1 MPASV
6 PSDETSVKP
15 PAGSLAWKR
24 QQHDKRTAAT
34 AAAGDGAKRQRV
46 PATKPAQPTATETAT
61 ETAATGADGGDVEA
75 ATFRM
80 NAKTFWLT
88 YSGLYRGELD
98 HERILSMLLSK
109 GALAEYSIGR
119 EHHKEE
125 SVGDPDKDEHWHVY
139 VAYQAK
145 KNIKSPRYFDML
157 GDGTY
162 GSRNLHCTI
171 MSCKTKQDRINRIQY
186 TMKEDPN
193 PLQKLNG
200 PLGGAM
206 SKQET
211 FHELNKLVEEGAS
224 VDECMSMV
232 RENQPEEYF
241 KFGDRIE
248 ARLEKMLKQGSDA
261 KQFSLTQYRGISDG
275 ASPRLDLSLAVILW
289 GDSGKGKTDYAMAQG
304 KHPLLI
310 QTWCDLKKIKRG
322 VTDLLVFD
330 EMAMTKDLTPQ
341 MWICLLDQLQNRVF
355 AKQNGAHVL
364 YGSAT
369 IWAGIK
375 KIFVTNVPPP
385 DDPDELHPLICGG
398 KCDDPRMKVAIR
410 RRYRVYGPVTRMMAT
425 PASSFARLVTA
436 ALAKDK
442 EASAPLDEDEASDAD
457 TTVSRAS
464 TLTKQLLAAAHAYRT
479 ESGVPPPAAGFW

>member
-1 MPASV
+1 MATEASFFSSDEDN
-6 PSDETSVKP
+6 PMSEDETSVKRP
-15 PAGSLAWKR
+15 PGSLAWKK
-24 QQHDKRTAAT
+24 QQHDKRTAA
-34 AAAGDGAKRQRV
+34 AGDDGGRAAKRQRA
-46 PATKPAQPTATETAT
+46 PAAKPAQPTATETA
-61 ETAATGADGGDVEA
+61 ATDADDGGTVEA
-75 ATFRM
+75 GAFRM

-98 HERILSMLLSK
+98 HQRILSMLMSK
-109 GALAEYSIGR
+109 GTLAEYSIGR

-145 KNIKSPRYFDML
+145 KNIKSPRCFDML

-211 FHELNKLVEEGAS
+211 FHELNKLVGEGAS
-224 VDECMSMV
+224 VEECMAMV

-261 KQFSLTQYRGISDG
+261 KQFDLTQYRGISDG
-275 ASPRLDLSLAVILW
+275 ESPKLDGVMSTSSSV
-289 GDSGKGKTDYAMAQG
+289 SG
-304 KHPLLI
+304 
-310 QTWCDLKKIKRG
+310 
-322 VTDLLVFD
+322 
-330 EMAMTKDLTPQ
+330 
-341 MWICLLDQLQNRVF
+341 
-355 AKQNGAHVL
+355 
-364 YGSAT
+364 
-369 IWAGIK
+369 
-375 KIFVTNVPPP
+375 
-385 DDPDELHPLICGG
+385 
-398 KCDDPRMKVAIR
+398 
-410 RRYRVYGPVTRMMAT
+410 
-425 PASSFARLVTA
+425 
-436 ALAKDK
+436 
-442 EASAPLDEDEASDAD
+442 
-457 TTVSRAS
+457 
-464 TLTKQLLAAAHAYRT
+464 
-479 ESGVPPPAAGFW
+479 ESCT